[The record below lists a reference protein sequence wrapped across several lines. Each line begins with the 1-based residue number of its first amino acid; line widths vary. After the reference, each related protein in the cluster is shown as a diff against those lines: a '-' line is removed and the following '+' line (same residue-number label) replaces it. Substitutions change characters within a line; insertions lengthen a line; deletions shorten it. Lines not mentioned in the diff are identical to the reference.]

1 MCSSCRIACVGIS
14 GGCVA
19 PVSAS
24 GSRGDRSSR
33 RTAPR
38 ADSSMACSAAKI
50 LRARI
55 FEYYLERGQ
64 VTDDCLLVSCS
75 ALRVCVLLESGLEY
89 SRI

>member
-33 RTAPR
+33 GGLRR
-38 ADSSMACSAAKI
+38 ADSCSRKI

-55 FEYYLERGQ
+55 FEYYLHWSSG
-64 VTDDCLLVSCS
+64 S
-75 ALRVCVLLESGLEY
+75 RVDL
-89 SRI
+89 

>member
-33 RTAPR
+33 GGLRR
-38 ADSSMACSAAKI
+38 ADSIVQQKDFAGTNYTTLASR
-50 LRARI
+50 LLYFRAVRNC
-55 FEYYLERGQ
+55 RGGGGPW
-64 VTDDCLLVSCS
+64 L
-75 ALRVCVLLESGLEY
+75 
-89 SRI
+89 

>member
-38 ADSSMACSAAKI
+38 GQQHGMQCSKDFAGTNFQI
-50 LRARI
+50 L
-55 FEYYLERGQ
+55 LG
-64 VTDDCLLVSCS
+64 VS
-75 ALRVCVLLESGLEY
+75 R
-89 SRI
+89 